1 MHVLFYFIST
11 IILRLA
17 MDENDYFTKYIMM
30 IHYNIIESIL
40 VLLLIYPYRPRKL
53 PENFNDYIFDDLENM
68 VNLIN
73 FLNEFDFVIL

>member
-1 MHVLFYFIST
+1 
-11 IILRLA
+11 

-73 FLNEFDFVIL
+73 FLNEFDFNILMKLKIRKKQISIDI